1 MLRKV
6 KFVQVREYQ
15 QNSVRMY
22 YIYYQMDKGDI
33 IMDSGTFSQVA
44 ALAHFVFDNEYEFEK
59 FIEKVHDVYQLLDSN
74 DQKIWSVTCWILKNL
89 SLK

>member
-6 KFVQVREYQ
+6 KLCPECITF
-15 QNSVRMY
+15 
-22 YIYYQMDKGDI
+22 ITKMDKGDI

-44 ALAHFVFDNEYEFEK
+44 ALAHFVFDNEYELK
-59 FIEKVHDVYQLLDSN
+59 SFIEKVHDVYQLLDSN
-74 DQKIWSVTCWILKNL
+74 DQNLVCNMLDIKNL